1 MRVSRFAPAFAAVLF
16 LLAFCVPAGLS
27 PAYAAVPK
35 KKSKVHWMDY
45 TTALAKAKQNPKLI
59 FVDLYADWC
68 VPCRIMEAN
77 VYSDPTVASVLNSRF
92 YAVKL
97 NAESQDTISCDGE
110 RKTVQ
115 RCYFDTW
122 ELSALPAFVLVAPK
136 GLTILT
142 VTDSRSPEEMQSLLF
157 KFLVKEEEWI
167 KQ

>member
-1 MRVSRFAPAFAAVLF
+1 MNRIPRFAAVVAVLF
-16 LLAFCVPAGLS
+16 LALLPALLS

-35 KKSKVHWMDY
+35 KQYKVHWMDY
-45 TTALAKAKQNPKLI
+45 KTALEKAKKNPKLI

-68 VPCRIMEAN
+68 VPCRIMDAN

-110 RKTVQ
+110 RKNVKDCMTQV
-115 RCYFDTW
+115 W
-122 ELSALPAFVLVAPK
+122 ELSVLPSFVLLAPK
-136 GLTILT
+136 GLSILT
-142 VTDSRSPEEMQSLLF
+142 VSDSMSPEEMQSLLF

>member
-1 MRVSRFAPAFAAVLF
+1 MRVSRFAKAFAAVLF
-16 LLAFCVPAGLS
+16 LLAFCVPAGLT
-27 PAYAAVPK
+27 PAHAAVPK
-35 KKSKVHWMDY
+35 KKSQVHWMDY
-45 TTALAKAKQNPKLI
+45 NTALAKAKQNPKLI
-59 FVDLYADWC
+59 FVDLFADWC

-142 VTDSRSPEEMQSLLF
+142 VTDSMSPEEMQSLLF